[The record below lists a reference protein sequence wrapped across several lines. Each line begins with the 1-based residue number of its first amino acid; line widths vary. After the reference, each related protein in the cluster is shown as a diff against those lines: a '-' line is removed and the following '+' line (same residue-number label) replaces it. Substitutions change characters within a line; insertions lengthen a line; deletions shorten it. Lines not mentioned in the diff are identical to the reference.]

1 MKKWR
6 PRTSVSRS
14 SCRRTGRRRAA
25 YGTTAQLGS
34 AQGAECAMA
43 DPAEEYCCD
52 WRAATAR
59 RTTRARRSQPRGRSA
74 GSPPAT
80 GVGAIA
86 PWDDCAD
93 GSAEGAHQAT
103 ARCLLSVTRRVY
115 GTAPGGR
122 RDDARR
128 CRRPVVRH
136 RCPRSCSHTWSG
148 KMRRIFREHLAIGA
162 SHLIRDI
169 SYSSTILF
177 GVGALPSTIC
187 LGSLGHATEM
197 LADSLEPSS

>member
-1 MKKWR
+1 
-6 PRTSVSRS
+6 
-14 SCRRTGRRRAA
+14 
-25 YGTTAQLGS
+25 
-34 AQGAECAMA
+34 MA

-59 RTTRARRSQPRGRSA
+59 RTTRSRRSQPRGRSA

-169 SYSSTILF
+169 SYSSTPVRRWSASIDHLLRF
-177 GVGALPSTIC
+177 IGARHGDVSRLIGAELVSCRVIIPIWRRRC
-187 LGSLGHATEM
+187 PA
-197 LADSLEPSS
+197 